1 LVVRLRRAKL
11 NNYKRLSR
19 LGNRI
24 FTFYFITK
32 RQNEAIPQI
41 INHQSSIL
49 IMARKTKKNVRSTK
63 MVIIWF
69 IIMAV
74 FIAELLI
81 YTWSRVQCINT
92 GYEISNENNKN
103 RNLVKL
109 QNNLKVELARLKS
122 PERLA
127 KIAKNQLGLK
137 TPGPEQMIIIP

>member
-1 LVVRLRRAKL
+1 
-11 NNYKRLSR
+11 
-19 LGNRI
+19 
-24 FTFYFITK
+24 
-32 RQNEAIPQI
+32 
-41 INHQSSIL
+41 
-49 IMARKTKKNVRSTK
+49 MARKTKKNVRGTK

-69 IIMAV
+69 IIMAA

-92 GYEISNENNKN
+92 GYEISNENNKK
-103 RNLVKL
+103 RNLIKL

-137 TPGPEQMIIIP
+137 TPEPEQMIIIP

>member
-1 LVVRLRRAKL
+1 
-11 NNYKRLSR
+11 
-19 LGNRI
+19 
-24 FTFYFITK
+24 
-32 RQNEAIPQI
+32 
-41 INHQSSIL
+41 
-49 IMARKTKKNVRSTK
+49 MARKTKKNVRSTK
-63 MVIIWF
+63 MMIICL

-92 GYEISNENNKN
+92 GYEISNENNKK
-103 RNLVKL
+103 RNLIKL

-137 TPGPEQMIIIP
+137 TPEPEQMIIIP

>member
-1 LVVRLRRAKL
+1 
-11 NNYKRLSR
+11 
-19 LGNRI
+19 
-24 FTFYFITK
+24 
-32 RQNEAIPQI
+32 
-41 INHQSSIL
+41 
-49 IMARKTKKNVRSTK
+49 MARKVKKNVRSTRI
-63 MVIIWF
+63 VIIWF

-81 YTWSRVQCINT
+81 YTWSRVQSVKV

-103 RNLVKL
+103 RNLINL

-137 TPGPEQMIIIP
+137 TPTPEQIIIIP